1 MADFIWF
8 LLVVLTLAV
17 ASYQRTSLVTA
28 VAMGAGVMILGTL
41 FGDIGLLGWVV
52 FLALTLPFT
61 LANIRQQHISK
72 KLLAFYRKV
81 MPEMSSTEQEAIDA
95 GTVWWDGDIF
105 SGKPDW
111 DKLHRIPK
119 GRLTAEEQA
128 FLDGPCDK
136 VCSMVDEW
144 QINHKDAD
152 LSPEIWQF
160 LKEHKFFAMIIKK
173 EYGGLEFSAYA
184 QSRVLQKLAGVSAV
198 LSSTVGVPNSLG
210 PGELL
215 QHYGTKE
222 QQDHYLPRLAA
233 GEEIPCFAL
242 TGLKRHI
249 WRPIAGT
256 NLTVVPAQDCS
267 SKALVKT
274 GRENQSRYS
283 SSTL

>member
-111 DKLHRIPK
+111 DSNKRETFAWFAPSLNYTLVRLQQFKEGDEQGDIKLK
-119 GRLTAEEQA
+119 SFETQ
-128 FLDGPCDK
+128 
-136 VCSMVDEW
+136 
-144 QINHKDAD
+144 
-152 LSPEIWQF
+152 
-160 LKEHKFFAMIIKK
+160 
-173 EYGGLEFSAYA
+173 
-184 QSRVLQKLAGVSAV
+184 
-198 LSSTVGVPNSLG
+198 
-210 PGELL
+210 
-215 QHYGTKE
+215 
-222 QQDHYLPRLAA
+222 
-233 GEEIPCFAL
+233 
-242 TGLKRHI
+242 
-249 WRPIAGT
+249 
-256 NLTVVPAQDCS
+256 
-267 SKALVKT
+267 
-274 GRENQSRYS
+274 
-283 SSTL
+283 